1 MAENLELLKLI
12 APFMVLEFAL
22 KIFCLIS
29 LRKDK
34 VKHLPKIGWV
44 LVILLVNTFGPIAY
58 LIFGREKY

>member
-1 MAENLELLKLI
+1 MSENMELLKII
-12 APFMVLEFAL
+12 APFIVLELSL

-44 LVILLVNTFGPIAY
+44 LVILIVNTFGPISY